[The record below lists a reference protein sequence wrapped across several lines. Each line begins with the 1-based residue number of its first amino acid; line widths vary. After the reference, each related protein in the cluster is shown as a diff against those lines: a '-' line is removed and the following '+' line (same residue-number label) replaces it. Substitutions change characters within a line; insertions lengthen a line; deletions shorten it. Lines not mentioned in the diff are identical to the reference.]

1 MRVRPTELG
10 LKGMALLA
18 LLEVAF
24 LATAY
29 SNLFFLLLV
38 FCGVLGA
45 FGLVAG
51 IANARGVGIGA
62 LVIPFGPA
70 FAPRSVRV
78 ELKSR
83 RQRFDLQLLLD
94 DGDGHIELP
103 LVARITGSG
112 VHDLEMPPLPRG
124 LRRVRAVRV
133 ATRFPFGLFEVRA
146 NCRIEAE
153 VVTYPGPSTHA
164 ARASCAG
171 EHDPGAS
178 AVTSTGIAGVRPF
191 RPGDALR
198 DVHWKASARR
208 TEPVVKEREH
218 GAGDALELVVD
229 RRCDEVAL
237 ERALGAATGLAF
249 AAKEGRGL
257 RLASQ
262 GFTAQVVAG
271 QPPTPALL
279 RWLAEARPL
288 PAHAEPPPARRG
300 ALALPNPQTE
310 TAHA

>member
-1 MRVRPTELG
+1 MQLTDLFDVSLIGRRV
-10 LKGMALLA
+10 
-18 LLEVAF
+18 EVALELEEGDGASRRLTF
-24 LATAY
+24 GELDDRALRMAGALA
-29 SNLFFLLLV
+29 
-38 FCGVLGA
+38 
-45 FGLVAG
+45 
-51 IANARGVGIGA
+51 ARGIGR
-62 LVIPFGPA
+62 GD
-70 FAPRSVRV
+70 RV
-78 ELKSR
+78 AVHLPNRLE
-83 RQRFDLQLLLD
+83 FID
-94 DGDGHIELP
+94 P